1 MLHRALLSV
10 LCVCVAFTSF
20 SAAAEPDGKGIE
32 FFEKNIRPVLAK
44 NCYKCH
50 SADAKSPKGGLLLDT
65 LAGMRQ
71 GGESG
76 SAVVPG
82 SVEDSL
88 LISALRHDDFK
99 MPPSGKL
106 PENVI
111 ADFVKWVEMGAPD
124 PRGGDLADVQP
135 RKVDIAKGREFWSF
149 QPPKQVPSPQ
159 VKDKAWPRDDIDRFV
174 LAKVEQQGLKPV
186 RDADRVALI
195 RRVYF
200 DLIGLPPSIADVEA
214 FLADKSP
221 KALES
226 LIDRLLDSPQFG
238 ERWGRHW
245 LDVARYAESNGNA
258 DNTPFP
264 HAWRYRDYVIASFN
278 EDKPYDRF
286 LMEQVAGDL
295 LPADSGAQR
304 NEQLIATGFLALG
317 SKPRAQN
324 NPDFQMD
331 VVAEQIEVTTTT
343 MLGLTV
349 MCARCHDHKFDPI
362 PTSEYYSLAGIF
374 TSTRTLYGGG
384 GGKNA
389 NTSGLLAIGA
399 DDPKSDQQTKRV
411 DELTRRK
418 REIEAELA
426 QLNPPAKAAATV
438 DNAAQIKQLENQ
450 LAKLTASNK
459 KAKTANRQEQIDSL
473 KAQLAELRTAAAPA
487 AVKNVP
493 IEGDAKARESKIAA
507 LQTELSKVDSELT
520 SLGRTA
526 PATQGQAMG
535 VAEGT
540 PGDCQICI
548 AGESQKRGDRVPRG
562 VVSVATIGEPP
573 AIDPKQSGRLELA
586 EWIANRDNPLTARVM
601 VNRIWQYLFGRG
613 LVPSV
618 DNFGVLGEKPS
629 HPELLDHLSV
639 RFVAEDWSVK
649 QMIRT
654 IMLTRTYALSSD
666 HDVANYGKD
675 PDNVWLWRMNPRR
688 LDGESFRDA
697 ILAVSGQLDL
707 NPPGPSRLPQIARNQ
722 VPTVSD
728 AGKHRS
734 VYLPIIRNSVPEAL
748 GLFDFADPSIV
759 VGHRDTTTVPAQSL
773 YLMNSP
779 FIVDQSRALAQRLLG
794 ESNMDDNTRV
804 DLAYRLS
811 LVRDPTDDQRQRAV
825 AYVARLDEGLKSSE
839 TNDERRRLAA
849 WAGFCQSLLASAE
862 FRYLD

>member
-1 MLHRALLSV
+1 MSHRALFYAF
-10 LCVCVAFTSF
+10 CVCVVFASL
-20 SAAAEPDGKGIE
+20 SAAAEPDPKGIE

-44 NCYKCH
+44 NCFKCH
-50 SADAKSPKGGLLLDT
+50 SAEAKSPKGGLLLDT

-76 SAVVPG
+76 PAVVPG

-88 LISALRHDDFK
+88 LISALRHNDFK

-106 PENVI
+106 PDNVI
-111 ADFVKWVEMGAPD
+111 ADFVKWIEMGAPD

-149 QPPKQVPSPQ
+149 QPPQQVPAPQ
-159 VKDKAWPRDDIDRFV
+159 VIDKSWPRDDIDRFV
-174 LAKVEQQGLKPV
+174 LAKVEAQGLKPV

-200 DLIGLPPSIADVEA
+200 DLIGLPPSPAEVDA
-214 FLADKSP
+214 FLSDNSP

-245 LDVARYAESNGNA
+245 LDVARFAESNGNA

-264 HAWRYRDYVIASFN
+264 QAWRYRDYVIASFN
-278 EDKPYDRF
+278 NDKPYDRF
-286 LMEQVAGDL
+286 LMEQLAGDL
-295 LPADSGAQR
+295 LPADDGAPR

-331 VVAEQIEVTTTT
+331 VVAEQIEVTTTS
-343 MLGLTV
+343 MLALTV

-374 TSTRTLYGGG
+374 TSTRTLFGGG
-384 GGKNA
+384 GGKNVNA
-389 NTSGLLAIGA
+389 SGLIALSAEDSQA
-399 DDPKSDQQTKRV
+399 DQQTKRI

-418 REIEAELA
+418 REIDAELA
-426 QLNPPAKAAATV
+426 QLSPPAKSAASAG
-438 DNAAQIKQLENQ
+438 NADQVKRLQSQI
-450 LAKLTASNK
+450 AKLTAATK
-459 KAKTANRQEQIDSL
+459 KAKNANRKQQLDAL
-473 KAQLAELRTAAAPA
+473 KAQLAKLQSAANPSADHS
-487 AVKNVP
+487 KP
-493 IEGDAKARESKIAA
+493 IEGDAKAIESNVA
-507 LQTELSKVDSELT
+507 LLRSELAKVDSELS

-526 PATQGQAMG
+526 MASQGQAMG

-548 AGESQKRGDRVPRG
+548 AGESQNRGDRVPRG
-562 VVSVATIGEPP
+562 VVSVATIGEPL
-573 AIDPKQSGRLELA
+573 AFDARQSGRLELA
-586 EWIANRDNPLTARVM
+586 QWIARRDNPLTARVM

-618 DNFGVLGEKPS
+618 DNFGALGEKPS
-629 HPELLDHLSV
+629 HPELLDHLAL
-639 RFVAEDWSVK
+639 RFVAEGWSVK

-654 IMLTRTYALSSD
+654 IMLTRTYGLSSD
-666 HDVANYGKD
+666 HDVVNYGRD

-688 LDGESFRDA
+688 LDAESFRDA
-697 ILAVSGQLDL
+697 ILAVTGELDL
-707 NPPGPSRLPQIARNQ
+707 NPPGPSRLPQYSKNQ
-722 VPTVSD
+722 VPIVSD
-728 AGKHRS
+728 AGKQRS

-779 FIVDQSRALAQRLLG
+779 FIVDQSRALALRLLG
-794 ESNMDDNTRV
+794 EGNMDDHALV

-811 LVRDPTDDQRQRAV
+811 LVRDPSDQQRQRAV
-825 AYVARLDEGLKSSE
+825 DFIARLDEGLKSTQASE
-839 TNDERRRLAA
+839 DQRRLAA
-849 WAGFCQSLLASAE
+849 WSGFCQSLLASAE